1 MNKEIKNQLDT
12 IASACRLLQDS
23 DTNRL
28 KLNNRMI
35 DALVEHTKGHLS
47 EAQSAEKLRG
57 IINDAGEAIAQQLF
71 GQASLAVSDET
82 IKANKAT
89 VSEWAD
95 NRQLRKGHH
104 KVLDVLALRPYP
116 VTIRTIRRETGLMI
130 PTISSYIYA
139 LRQEGHQIE
148 TIRKGMRSNPKYQLI
163 AKAA

>member
-12 IASACRLLQDS
+12 IASACRLLSDN
-23 DTNRL
+23 DTNRI
-28 KLNNRMI
+28 KLNNKMT
-35 DALVEHTKGHLS
+35 DAIIEHNEGILS
-47 EAQSAEKLRG
+47 EAKSAEKLQK
-57 IINDAGEAIAQQLF
+57 IIREAGEIIAWELF
-71 GQASLAVSDET
+71 GQASITINNET
-82 IKANKAT
+82 VKANKAT
-89 VSEWAD
+89 VSSWAD

-104 KVLDVLALRPYP
+104 KVLDVLALRDYP

-139 LRQEGHQIE
+139 LRQEGHKIE